1 MNSEPAGTAAAPIPP
16 AAQQSKPCANC
27 GAPMYGPFCYAC
39 GQPEKGM
46 VRHLA
51 SVMSDVADTI
61 FNVDSRI
68 FRSILPLY
76 FRPGFLT
83 VEYFVGR
90 RTRYVTPFRLFF
102 FLCVISFF
110 AIQIALNLGDAKFD
124 LLKVAT
130 GRGYIEQSLTE
141 PELDKNLKDS
151 IGRLEEARKVP
162 SLPAED
168 AAELDQVMTN
178 LREQADKRRA
188 WIKRKQEAEA
198 KGEKPPPDPN
208 ADDGDLN
215 FNGSV
220 WDPVANP
227 VRIGWLPAFANAK
240 LNEMV
245 VRARDNLKAARENPR
260 HLIIGIFSVLPQTL
274 FVLMPL
280 FAVLLKI
287 VYLFKRRLYMEHL
300 IVALHSHA
308 FIFLS
313 LLLIALLSLLKGVAG
328 TGVLHSAVALAEAA
342 VWTWL
347 PIYLFL
353 MQKKVYQQGWFMT
366 TFKYSLIGISYLVL
380 LSLGLA
386 GALIATLTLD

>member
-1 MNSEPAGTAAAPIPP
+1 MNSESAAAPIAS
-16 AAQQSKPCANC
+16 AAEQRKPCSNC

-76 FRPGFLT
+76 LRPGFLT
-83 VEYFVGR
+83 AEYFVGR

-110 AIQIALNLGDAKFD
+110 AIQIALNLDDAGFD
-124 LLKVAT
+124 LLKVAQS
-130 GRGYIEQSLTE
+130 RGNIEQALTE
-141 PELDKNLKDS
+141 AELDKNLQDALA
-151 IGRLEEARKVP
+151 RLEDARKVP
-162 SLPAED
+162 SLPAVD
-168 AAELDQVMTN
+168 AAELDEVMTN
-178 LREQADKRRA
+178 LRQQAEQRRA
-188 WIKRKQEAEA
+188 WLKRKQEAEA
-198 KGEKPPPDPN
+198 KGEPPPRDPN
-208 ADDGDLN
+208 ADNDDLN
-215 FNGSV
+215 FDGTP
-220 WDPVANP
+220 WDPAKHPIAVA
-227 VRIGWLPAFANAK
+227 WLPAFANAK
-240 LNEMV
+240 LNEMAA
-245 VRARDNLKAARENPR
+245 RALHNIKAAREDPR
-260 HLIIGIFSVLPQTL
+260 HLVAGIFSVLPQTL

-300 IVALHSHA
+300 MVALHSHA

-313 LLLIALLSLLKGVAG
+313 LLLIALFSLLKSAAG
-328 TGVLHSAVALAEAA
+328 AGALHSLVSLAEAA

-353 MQKKVYQQGWFMT
+353 MQKRIYRQGWLMT
-366 TFKYSLIGISYLVL
+366 TFKYGLIGISYLIL
-380 LSLGLA
+380 LCFGLA
-386 GALIATLTLD
+386 GALVATLTLA